1 MDARLVVL
9 GPEFP
14 YAKDGGSPA
23 EAAAKAIL
31 ESRGNAP
38 RLFRNTLVFLAAD
51 KVRLQD
57 LDEAIRKYLAWRS
70 IVDEKN
76 ELNLTPFQVR
86 SAEAQLASV
95 NGAVV
100 ARLPEAYQW
109 VVVPVQVNPQAAV
122 EWQALRLPSG
132 TDGLAARASKKLK
145 SEELLVTSLAGTR
158 LRMELDRVP
167 LWRNDDVPVRQ
178 LEEDFA
184 KYMYLPRV
192 ADPAVIRGAV
202 SNGLALLTWE
212 ADAFAYA
219 DSRDDTAG
227 RYRGLRGGTSINLA
241 EHDPG
246 LVVRPEVARRQIDE
260 DSARPVNPVPGEPSL
275 PRQPGAGPNQPP
287 PSPPSTASPKSR
299 RYFGTVTLDPNRV
312 ARDAGRIAEEVIA
325 HLAGLPG
332 ARVEVTLE
340 IAAEVANGVPDQVIR
355 IVTENGRTLR
365 FDSQGFEGD

>member
-1 MDARLVVL
+1 M
-9 GPEFP
+9 
-14 YAKDGGSPA
+14 
-23 EAAAKAIL
+23 
-31 ESRGNAP
+31 
-38 RLFRNTLVFLAAD
+38 
-51 KVRLQD
+51 
-57 LDEAIRKYLAWRS
+57 
-70 IVDEKN
+70 
-76 ELNLTPFQVR
+76 
-86 SAEAQLASV
+86 
-95 NGAVV
+95 
-100 ARLPEAYQW
+100 
-109 VVVPVQVNPQAAV
+109 VPVQVKPQAAV

-184 KYMYLPRV
+184 KYLYLPRV

-219 DSRDDTAG
+219 DSRDDGAG
-227 RYRGLRGGTSINLA
+227 RYRGLRGGTSIHLA

-260 DSARPVNPVPGEPSL
+260 DSARPVAPLPGDPPI
-275 PRQPGAGPNQPP
+275 PRQPGAAPNQPQ
-287 PSPPSTASPKSR
+287 PSPSTPATPKAR

-325 HLAGLPG
+325 HLGALPG
-332 ARVEVTLE
+332 ANVVVTLE
-340 IAAEVANGVPDQVIR
+340 IAAHVPAGVPDQVVR
-355 IVTENGRTLR
+355 IVTENSRTLR
-365 FDSQGFEGD
+365 FDAQAFEDE